1 MPKFYLGGFT
11 LKKICSFIV
20 KDMVF
25 FILLVSFAA
34 AWQPLWFTWIGSK
47 IPWLLGIV
55 MLGMGMTLKVEN
67 FCAIWQH
74 PRNVCI
80 GFIAQFIIMPTVAFG
95 LVKLFQLPAELAVGV
110 ILVGTSPGATAS
122 NVITYLAKGDVALS
136 VSISLVTTLLAPLV
150 TPMLTWFLAGTWIN
164 ISLTAMI
171 ASIAKI
177 VLVPVIFGLLIHYFL
192 NDFTQKCIPYL
203 PAISVITII
212 LIVGGVVSL
221 SAAVLWQVG
230 IVIAAVVI
238 CHNLLGL
245 ALGYG
250 AATLFHM
257 TPPQEATIAIE
268 TGMRNSGL
276 AVSLAMLYFTPVT
289 AIPGVIFSIW
299 HNMSGS
305 LIATYFARRNQ
316 IKTSTM

>member
-1 MPKFYLGGFT
+1 LPKFYLGGFT

-122 NVITYLAKGDVALS
+122 NVITYWLKE
-136 VSISLVTTLLAPLV
+136 
-150 TPMLTWFLAGTWIN
+150 ML
-164 ISLTAMI
+164 
-171 ASIAKI
+171 
-177 VLVPVIFGLLIHYFL
+177 
-192 NDFTQKCIPYL
+192 PYL
-203 PAISVITII
+203 Y
-212 LIVGGVVSL
+212 LF
-221 SAAVLWQVG
+221 LW
-230 IVIAAVVI
+230 
-238 CHNLLGL
+238 LLRYL
-245 ALGYG
+245 L
-250 AATLFHM
+250 L
-257 TPPQEATIAIE
+257 
-268 TGMRNSGL
+268 
-276 AVSLAMLYFTPVT
+276 
-289 AIPGVIFSIW
+289 
-299 HNMSGS
+299 
-305 LIATYFARRNQ
+305 
-316 IKTSTM
+316 